1 MSYKIG
7 EEIGFKDDFA
17 IESAF
22 GGNKLQVK
30 QGDKGFID
38 SRGMIHY
45 TTGQARGKIHSLS
58 KEIEVNGYD
67 HTSIAKLI
75 FKRLNN
81 QYGIKSDFLEDYEIS
96 EKDFIGEIEDILSDI
111 L

>member
-7 EEIGFKDDFA
+7 EEIGFNKEFE

-30 QGDKGFID
+30 EGDKGYID
-38 SRGMIHY
+38 SRGNIHY
-45 TTGQARGKIHSLS
+45 TTGQARGKIHSLG
-58 KEIEVNGYD
+58 KEIEVKGYD
-67 HTSIAKLI
+67 HSNIAKML

-81 QYGIKSDFLEDYEIS
+81 QFNLKEALDDYDISD
-96 EKDFIGEIEDILSDI
+96 KDLIDELEDILSDI